1 MPNSPAPEALFARL
15 YFDRHMMARLAIDLR
30 GSGYDVLTTEEAGLD
45 TASDEEQL
53 TFATAERR
61 AILTFNIRDFAP
73 LHTRWLAAGQSH
85 AGIVVSRQLGSREYG
100 LLLRR
105 MLRLLN
111 HLTAEELT
119 SNIVHLEQFK

>member
-1 MPNSPAPEALFARL
+1 MPNSPASEALFVRL
-15 YFDRHMMARLAIDLR
+15 YFDRHIMARLAIDLR
-30 GSGYDVLTTEEAGLD
+30 SRGYDVLTTEEAGLD

-53 TFATAERR
+53 AFATGESR
-61 AILTFNIRDFAP
+61 AILTFNTRDFAR

-111 HLTAEELT
+111 HLTAEELA